1 MPASNQPVKLN
12 RIRELFAMRDV
23 HCHILPGVDDGARTM
38 SESLLMLSEA
48 MKAGVTSIV
57 CTPRCCDP
65 WFNFERM
72 WQAFL
77 QLKHHASAI
86 PGAPELSMGFEV
98 EFHKL
103 KQLGMDAAVQ
113 LGNDQGEFLLELP
126 EGTLPLDW
134 EYVVHNLQRK
144 GFKVIIAH
152 PERCREVQKDI
163 EVARR
168 FVLAGC
174 ELQISAGCVYGG
186 LLDPARRAAKKLV
199 QAGMVHHLASD
210 ARCPDDYELLTE
222 AMEYFKRVADADA
235 DAMENKPIEGVER
248 QCAEA
253 EARAEGAKRGRSFGF
268 DDLDAPAAEGSTQ
281 PGDSGERRLTSG
293 QEAYR
298 AAKAAAERAGEQPAV
313 VFTGAASPSVVHPAE
328 QGKKESTAASA
339 LRLGDLPLPSKEAP
353 KRASHAAAGQ
363 DCADVALDAMYDDA
377 PIRGKHARKA

>member
-1 MPASNQPVKLN
+1 
-12 RIRELFAMRDV
+12 MRDV

-103 KQLGMDAAVQ
+103 KRLGMDAAVQ

-134 EYVVHNLQRK
+134 EYVVHDLQRK

-168 FVLAGC
+168 FILAGC

-210 ARCPDDYELLTE
+210 ARCPEDYEMLTE
-222 AMEYFKRVADADA
+222 AVEYFKRVVDS
-235 DAMENKPIEGVER
+235 DAMENKPIEEVER

-253 EARAEGAKRGRSFGF
+253 EARAEASKCGVLLASGGLGTPSE
-268 DDLDAPAAEGSTQ
+268 EGSAR
-281 PGDSGERRLTSG
+281 SGEPGEYRRTSG

-298 AAKAAAERAGEQPAV
+298 AAKAAAERAAEGSELE
-313 VFTGAASPSVVHPAE
+313 FSGSASPSVVQAGQE
-328 QGKKESTAASA
+328 EKARIEGKASK
-339 LRLGDLPLPSKEAP
+339 LDDLPLPVHGAS
-353 KRASHAAAGQ
+353 KRAAHAVAGQ
-363 DCADVALDAMYDDA
+363 DCADAALDSMFNDA
-377 PIRGKHARKA
+377 PIRGKHARRA

>member
-1 MPASNQPVKLN
+1 
-12 RIRELFAMRDV
+12 MRDV

-65 WFNFERM
+65 WFDFGRM

-77 QLKHHASAI
+77 QLKRHASAI

-103 KQLGMDAAVQ
+103 KRLGMDAAVQ
-113 LGNDQGEFLLELP
+113 LGSDRGEFLLELP

-134 EYVVHNLQRK
+134 EYVVRNLQRK

-186 LLDPARRAAKKLV
+186 LLDRARRTAKKLV

-210 ARCPDDYELLTE
+210 ARCPDDYDVLVD
-222 AMEYFKRVADADA
+222 AKEYFKRVVDSE
-235 DAMENKPIEGVER
+235 AMENKPIEEVER

-253 EARAEGAKRGRSFGF
+253 EARAEAAKRISSFG
-268 DDLDAPAAEGSTQ
+268 S
-281 PGDSGERRLTSG
+281 GDSDEPGAGGPVGSSKTGKCRLTSG

-298 AAKAAAERAGEQPAV
+298 VAKAAAEQAAKGPAV
-313 VFTGAASPSVVHPAE
+313 EFSGAASPSVVRSAK
-328 QGKKESTAASA
+328 QGKKASA
-339 LRLGDLPLPSKEAP
+339 DKSAARLSNLPLPEG
-353 KRASHAAAGQ
+353 ASRCAAHAAAGQ
-363 DCADVALDAMYDDA
+363 DCANAALDSMFDGC
-377 PIRGKHARKA
+377 PIRGKHARRA